1 MPSHD
6 EVESLVN
13 ELEEQANE
21 WCEDWPEGGPP
32 VHLVERAAKMLRE
45 LDDRSKGGRGKME
58 RLYIALIHKERG
70 SDFGVSFP
78 EFPGCV
84 TAGSSVE
91 EAFRMAKAHR
101 GQGRAHALT
110 RFRHR
115 FVGQA
120 DDHEGGQA
128 AGDRDLRLDLDRV
141 DAEKCHRPYAR
152 DHPGAPEGAST
163 NKGV

>member
-6 EVESLVN
+6 EVESLVI

-21 WCEDWPEGGPP
+21 WREDWPEGGPP

-45 LDDRSKGGRGKME
+45 LDDRSKGDRGKME
-58 RLYIALIHKERG
+58 RFYIALIHKERG

-91 EAFRMAKAHR
+91 EAFRMAKEALAGHIETMIER
-101 GQGRAHALT
+101 GVEIPSPPVDLIATLSNYAKRGDCAPILVA
-110 RFRHR
+110 
-115 FVGQA
+115 V
-120 DDHEGGQA
+120 A
-128 AGDRDLRLDLDRV
+128 AP
-141 DAEKCHRPYAR
+141 H
-152 DHPGAPEGAST
+152 
-163 NKGV
+163 